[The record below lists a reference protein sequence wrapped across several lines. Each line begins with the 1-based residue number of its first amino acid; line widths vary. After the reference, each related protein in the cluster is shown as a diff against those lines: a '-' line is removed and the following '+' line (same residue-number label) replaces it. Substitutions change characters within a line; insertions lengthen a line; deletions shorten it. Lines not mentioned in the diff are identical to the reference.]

1 MTTKNIDELTLDE
14 IREQMALYQRLYYKK
29 RRETD
34 PEFVEKKRERDR
46 QLYHEKKKVKAEK
59 GELKNFNYNR
69 QYNSENIMLITPVV
83 Q

>member
-1 MTTKNIDELTLDE
+1 MAKNIDELTLDE

-46 QLYHEKKKVKAEK
+46 QLCHEKKKVKEEN
-59 GELKNFNYNR
+59 GEVKNYNYNR
-69 QYNSENIMLITPVV
+69 KYNSENIMLIAPVK
-83 Q
+83 